1 MSLYNPDDLNVVD
14 TEDGGVDIVFHLTQG
29 SLERIDFV
37 KIVQLYAGMIQEG
50 INATRSYA
58 SQVLSK
64 KKEEDANESA

>member
-1 MSLYNPDDLNVVD
+1 MSLYNPDDLKVVD

-58 SQVLSK
+58 SQVLA
-64 KKEEDANESA
+64 KKEDTDESA

>member
-1 MSLYNPDDLNVVD
+1 MSLYNPEDLKVVD
-14 TEDGGVDIVFHLTQG
+14 TEDGGVDIVFPLTQG

-58 SQVLSK
+58 SQVLA
-64 KKEEDANESA
+64 KKEDADESA

>member
-1 MSLYNPDDLNVVD
+1 MSLYNPDDLKVID

-64 KKEEDANESA
+64 KEDTDESA

>member
-1 MSLYNPDDLNVVD
+1 MSLYNPDDLKVVD

-58 SQVLSK
+58 SQVLTK
-64 KKEEDANESA
+64 KGDTDESA

>member
-1 MSLYNPDDLNVVD
+1 MSLYNPDDLKVVD
-14 TEDGGVDIVFHLTQG
+14 TEDGGVDIVFRLTQG

-58 SQVLSK
+58 SQVLAK
-64 KKEEDANESA
+64 KKDADESA

>member
-1 MSLYNPDDLNVVD
+1 MSLYNPDDLQVVD

-58 SQVLSK
+58 AQVLSK
-64 KKEEDANESA
+64 KKEDANESA

>member
-1 MSLYNPDDLNVVD
+1 MSLYNPDDLKVVD
-14 TEDGGVDIVFHLTQG
+14 AEDGGVDIVFHLTQG

-64 KKEEDANESA
+64 KNEDADESA

>member
-1 MSLYNPDDLNVVD
+1 MSLYNPDDLKVVD

-29 SLERIDFV
+29 NLERIDFV

-64 KKEEDANESA
+64 KEEDANESA

>member
-1 MSLYNPDDLNVVD
+1 VSLYNPDDLKVVD

-58 SQVLSK
+58 SQVLAK
-64 KKEEDANESA
+64 KKDADESA

>member
-1 MSLYNPDDLNVVD
+1 MSLYNPDDLKVVD

-29 SLERIDFV
+29 SLKRIDFV

-58 SQVLSK
+58 SQVLAK
-64 KKEEDANESA
+64 KKDADESA

>member
-1 MSLYNPDDLNVVD
+1 MSLYNPDDLKIVD
-14 TEDGGVDIVFHLTQG
+14 TEDGGVDIVFHLTRG

-58 SQVLSK
+58 TQVLTEK
-64 KKEEDANESA
+64 KDTDESA

>member
-1 MSLYNPDDLNVVD
+1 MSLYNPEDLKVVD

-58 SQVLSK
+58 SRVLSEK
-64 KKEEDANESA
+64 KEDANESA

>member
-1 MSLYNPDDLNVVD
+1 MSLYNPDDLKVVD

-29 SLERIDFV
+29 NLERIDFV

-58 SQVLSK
+58 SQVLSE
-64 KKEEDANESA
+64 KKEEANESA

>member
-1 MSLYNPDDLNVVD
+1 MSLYNPDDLKVVD

-50 INATRSYA
+50 INATRSYSA
-58 SQVLSK
+58 QVLSD
-64 KKEEDANESA
+64 KKEEANESA

>member
-1 MSLYNPDDLNVVD
+1 MNLYNPDDLKVVD

-58 SQVLSK
+58 SQVLAK
-64 KKEEDANESA
+64 KKAANESA

>member
-1 MSLYNPDDLNVVD
+1 MSLYNPDDLKVVD

-58 SQVLSK
+58 AQVLSK
-64 KKEEDANESA
+64 NKEDANESA

>member
-1 MSLYNPDDLNVVD
+1 MSLYNPEDLKVVD

-58 SQVLSK
+58 SQVLA
-64 KKEEDANESA
+64 KKEDADESA